1 MKKRVAAA
9 AARPPCGLWWLLHQQ
24 ITPVQAQQT
33 VARARGWLIILLLS
47 SPTAAA
53 NLMNKSN
60 FFSGHYSVFGAV
72 VSGWCELS
80 FFIIWDLGG
89 RRTGEQKQR
98 QRRESSHRLTAA
110 RSRGGATEKGKGLP
124 FFSFFFL
131 SGIVILIPGSDFVP
145 ILGGLII
152 FLIPPLLAWPGLRF
166 SFFFSPQP
174 QEDQLRFAAA
184 EAIPA
189 CSCSCSAPHESS
201 STTRPQVIF
210 PPIFLLPS
218 APPPPPTSAAAA
230 AAAENCLV
238 AACSSSLLRS
248 ADENFSEFW
257 WCSCRFRFP
266 GGAALAFFDYKS
278 R

>member
-1 MKKRVAAA
+1 M
-9 AARPPCGLWWLLHQQ
+9 
-24 ITPVQAQQT
+24 
-33 VARARGWLIILLLS
+33 LLLVGGAS
-47 SPTAAA
+47 SAF
-53 NLMNKSN
+53 LL
-60 FFSGHYSVFGAV
+60 FG
-72 VSGWCELS
+72 
-80 FFIIWDLGG
+80 IWEEGGQESRSRGRGG
-89 RRTGEQKQR
+89 RALTGSQLPAAEGER
-98 QRRESSHRLTAA
+98 QRRG
-110 RSRGGATEKGKGLP
+110 RGSL
-124 FFSFFFL
+124 FFLFFL

-218 APPPPPTSAAAA
+218 APPPPPTPAAAA

>member
-1 MKKRVAAA
+1 
-9 AARPPCGLWWLLHQQ
+9 
-24 ITPVQAQQT
+24 
-33 VARARGWLIILLLS
+33 
-47 SPTAAA
+47 
-53 NLMNKSN
+53 MNKSN

-80 FFIIWDLGG
+80 FSIIWEEG
-89 RRTGEQKQR
+89 GEQSGAE
-98 QRRESSHRLTAA
+98 QRREKLPALPQASRSSHSYSSSS
-110 RSRGGATEKGKGLP
+110 SRGGETEKGKGKGL
-124 FFSFFFL
+124 SFFL

-166 SFFFSPQP
+166 SFFFFSPQP

-189 CSCSCSAPHESS
+189 CSAPAPAPAPHESS